1 MCCSLLNVE
10 FIILQLLCHMFSR
23 QAFMKFIY
31 TGGSGMT
38 KKKLTDAFDTD
49 ECSVSAKAY

>member
-1 MCCSLLNVE
+1 
-10 FIILQLLCHMFSR
+10 MFSR

-49 ECSVSAKAY
+49 ECSVSAKEWK